1 MGNRGVTHKL
11 DQSRRGTTGR
21 EEAVAKATRSFRRE
35 GGMVADGLIGN
46 GRFTDGGGRTVT
58 LGRKSQ
64 QRIMGMMDAASHQ
77 SIHAK
82 RSIVATSN
90 L

>member
-1 MGNRGVTHKL
+1 MMGGTESDPVPVHLCKWAQLLWQDLPSKRGGPPV
-11 DQSRRGTTGR
+11 S
-21 EEAVAKATRSFRRE
+21 S
-35 GGMVADGLIGN
+35 
-46 GRFTDGGGRTVT
+46 DGGGRTVT

-82 RSIVATSN
+82 RSIVASLN